1 MTAQVEQAAE
11 EVRCREAALT
21 RQEAD
26 LADTEVKLREAQAEL
41 QKQLKTISAK
51 HLEAQRLEVCV

>member
-11 EVRCREAALT
+11 EVRSREAALT

-26 LADTEVKLREAQAEL
+26 LADGETQLQEAQAEL
-41 QKQLKTISAK
+41 QKQLKTVSAK
-51 HLEAQRLEVCV
+51 HLEAQRLDVCI